1 MMNISKYALVFL
13 SAAVLCL
20 ILTPLGKR
28 LARTFGALDLP
39 EARRVHSRPTP
50 RWGGLGVYA
59 SILIALTAA
68 GRLQPLIGREFVAA
82 GLPFLAVVVGATALM
97 LLGLIDDLMSVRPA
111 IKLSLQIICA
121 GLVSVAG
128 GGIRSAFG
136 IELGHLAIPAAI
148 LWIVALTNAFNMV
161 DGLDGLAPGLA
172 VMMSTTLMLLS
183 VRSGNVASAMLLAA
197 LCGSLVGFL
206 RYNFNPASI
215 FLGDSGSL
223 PIGFVMAA
231 VSLEASNKGPA
242 AVTLLVPILALGL
255 PLAEL
260 SLTTGRRI
268 LRAINVV
275 RSVEEKKSYDFHFSR
290 RVSLFTADREHIHHR
305 LLGLGLS
312 QVQAVL
318 VLYAICFAVNAGAML
333 VVLQNTSNRNLL
345 IAVSV
350 VCSIAFVRTL
360 NYKEFHPLHNG
371 LLLPLFPVNLLKQR
385 SFQVLLDS
393 GLAAISLLFSIWIHN
408 PGGLQLEPAHLFIR
422 DALLLVAVQVACLG
436 LGGLYQKSYP
446 FAGAE
451 DLLVLARAV
460 TCAVLGTWVVSYL
473 LDPWGP
479 RGFEAVILDLYGLAT
494 LVICSRISFH
504 LMDHAFKMGRKGSR
518 RIMIY
523 GIGNSGLAA
532 LHEIQGNPALDM
544 SVVGFIDDSTLG
556 KMFHGLPVIR
566 SDRVDLSSRN
576 FDEIVLAT
584 PKEPEKAFRA
594 LSARCR
600 LAQIPIKQVSIN
612 WTEVDSGS
620 YESSTGELSNTD
632 SQRKVL

>member
-1 MMNISKYALVFL
+1 MNISKYALLFL
-13 SAAVLCL
+13 ISAILCL

-28 LARTFGALDLP
+28 LARKFGAIDQP
-39 EARRVHSRPTP
+39 DARRVHSTPTP
-50 RWGGLGVYA
+50 RWGGLGIYA
-59 SILIALTAA
+59 SVLIALTTTAY
-68 GRLQPLIGREFVAA
+68 LQPTIGREFVVA
-82 GLPFLAVVVGATALM
+82 GLPFMAVVVGATALM
-97 LLGLIDDLMSVRPA
+97 VLGLIDDVMSVRPA
-111 IKLSLQIICA
+111 IKLVVQVISA

-128 GGIRSAFG
+128 GGIKSAFG
-136 IELGHLAIPAAI
+136 IELGYLAIPAAI

-161 DGLDGLAPGLA
+161 DGLNGLASGLA

-183 VRSGNVASAMLLAA
+183 VRSGNVASAMMLAA
-197 LCGSLVGFL
+197 LCGALVGFL

-223 PIGFVMAA
+223 PIGFLMAA
-231 VSLEASNKGPA
+231 LSLEASNKAPTT
-242 AVTLLVPILALGL
+242 VTLLVPILALGL
-255 PLAEL
+255 PIAEL
-260 SLTTGRRI
+260 SLTTLRRT

-275 RSVEEKKSYDFHFSR
+275 RSVEEKKSYDFHLSR
-290 RVSLFTADREHIHHR
+290 SVSLFTADREHIHHR

-312 QVQAVL
+312 QVRAVL
-318 VLYAICFAVNAGAML
+318 VLYAICFAVNAGALL

-345 IAVSV
+345 VAVSV
-350 VCSIAFVRTL
+350 VGAIAFVRTL

-371 LLLPLFPVNLLKQR
+371 LLLPLFPVKLLGQR

-393 GLAAISLLFSIWIHN
+393 GLAAISLLFAIWIHN
-408 PGGLQLEPAHLFIR
+408 PGGLQPQAAHLFIR
-422 DALLLVAVQVACLG
+422 DALMLVVVQVTCLG

-460 TCAVLGTWVVSYL
+460 TCSVLGTWVVSYL
-473 LDPWGP
+473 VDTRGPWGL
-479 RGFEAVILDLYGLAT
+479 ETVILDLYGLAT
-494 LVICSRISFH
+494 LVIGSRISFH

-518 RIMIY
+518 RVMIY
-523 GIGNSGLAA
+523 GLGNSALAA

-544 SVVGFIDDSTLG
+544 SVVGFIDDGALG
-556 KMFHGLPVIR
+556 RTFHGLPVTR
-566 SDRVDLSSRN
+566 SDRVDLTSRN

-620 YESSTGELSNTD
+620 DESSTGKVSETD
-632 SQRKVL
+632 SQRQVL